1 MNSSGNGT
9 NGNGTKRK
17 GNKVKPRKPWFTA
30 KKGASAAVAASLLGT
45 AGLGYYQTQ
54 PAIKA
59 NSLVTRNLPTTT
71 WGPFMSQYNKTALK
85 NMKNL
90 RAAGIKVNIP
100 TKRVNLPP
108 THLGGIPIPL
118 PNFMS
123 AKYVN
128 QPIGT
133 YTFTTKTNIPMKI
146 AWNPKGLPLDELLG
160 QGWWGKPLTGVLCL
174 VAGTAIFKAQ
184 NPVFAATICAMA
196 AGRHA
201 SWASNA
207 RIQAIFTSVAG
218 TWASRVYQRK
228 LLEEWGKQMN
238 AYRGNASLETQQ
250 AQLKAK
256 RQEIKTINRGIAQAS
271 QNSQM
276 ATRAVQNSAARA
288 SQNAALG
295 RNTIANQHER
305 NRQNAARRANAA
317 LKQQAFLENRRFR
330 LDAARLALE
339 YQVQYK
345 QAIKDNDEQ
354 TMKFITGVIKQL
366 ALEMGNTSVS
376 SFLRNNSLL
385 TNGNGMPSWA
395 LAPSTQP
402 RR

>member
-1 MNSSGNGT
+1 MVNTSGKRNAAQPKKPLFT
-9 NGNGTKRK
+9 ARK
-17 GNKVKPRKPWFTA
+17 G
-30 KKGASAAVAASLLGT
+30 AAAAIAASILGT

-59 NSLVTRNLPTTT
+59 NSLVTRNLPTAR
-71 WGPFMSQYNKTALK
+71 WGPMMSNYNRSAVK
-85 NMKNL
+85 NIKNL

-100 TKRVNLPP
+100 TRKVNLPP
-108 THLGGIPIPL
+108 TMVPL
-118 PNFMS
+118 PSFMS

-160 QGWWGKPLTGVLCL
+160 QGVYGKPLTGVLCL
-174 VAGTAIFKAQ
+174 VAGLAAFKAQ
-184 NPVFAATICAMA
+184 NPMFAAGICALA
-196 AGRHA
+196 AGRHV

-207 RIQAIFTSVAG
+207 IIQGIVTSAAG
-218 TWASRVYQRK
+218 TWASIVYQRK
-228 LLEEWGKQMN
+228 LIEEWKGQVAN
-238 AYRGNASLETQQ
+238 YRANVSLETQQ
-250 AQLKAK
+250 AQLNAK
-256 RQEIKTINRGIAQAS
+256 KQEIKTLNKGISQAS
-271 QNSQM
+271 ENAKKATM
-276 ATRAVQNSAARA
+276 ATKNAANLA

-295 RNTIANQHER
+295 RNALVNQHEK

-317 LKQQAFLENRRFR
+317 LAQQAFLENRKFR

-345 QAIKDNDEQ
+345 QAIKDNDVQ
-354 TMKFITGVIKQL
+354 TMKFINNVMKQM
-366 ALEMGNTSVS
+366 ALEMGNTAVS
-376 SFLRNNSLL
+376 SFLRNNSSLK
-385 TNGNGMPSWA
+385 NGNNMPAWA
-395 LAPSTQP
+395 LAPGTPP